1 MRSYNL
7 FLFVFFFGLL
17 MISCNIPGSYAYAEE
32 YTLQCEESELF
43 KLVTTFKLEN
53 PQFKVPDSMG
63 LMDGRHDS
71 TDYWYHVY
79 FYSEKENEIFKTWIR
94 IHERGKTTCALVA
107 INQDL
112 KFGHW
117 KEINHGFDFFEN
129 RRQKRIFEKRILDP
143 IKEELAKRN
152 AN

>member
-1 MRSYNL
+1 MTYFKRS
-7 FLFVFFFGLL
+7 LFVFLL
-17 MISCNIPGSYAYAEE
+17 VSSNSCGSYLYVQE
-32 YTLQCEESELF
+32 YTLPCEESELID
-43 KLVTTFKLEN
+43 LVAQFKLEN

-63 LMDGRHDS
+63 LNEGRHDS

-94 IHERGKTTCALVA
+94 LRERGKTNLALVA
-107 INQDL
+107 INQGL
-112 KFGHW
+112 KKGHW
-117 KEINHGFDFFEN
+117 KAINEDFDFIEN
-129 RRQKRIFEKRILDP
+129 RSQKRIFEKRILDP